1 MFDINVWE
9 IIAIAVLALLIFGPD
24 KLPGLASDAA
34 RLLREV
40 RRMATGARQDLKE
53 SLGPELGDMNIS
65 DLDPRAFVKR
75 NLLDPIDNEIDDV
88 KRAVDGKGT
97 GDGPDTTGTERP
109 RYDSDTT

>member
-40 RRMATGARQDLKE
+40 RRMATGAKQDLKD

-65 DLDPRAFVKR
+65 DLDPRSFVKR
-75 NLLDPIDNEIDDV
+75 NLFDPIDNEINEV
-88 KRAVDGKGT
+88 KRSVDGKD
-97 GDGPDTTGTERP
+97 DGPGIDKGSGRP

>member
-40 RRMATGARQDLKE
+40 RRMATGAKQDLKD
-53 SLGPELGDMNIS
+53 SLGTELADMNIS

-75 NLLDPIDNEIDDV
+75 NLFDPIDNEVNEV
-88 KRAVDGKGT
+88 KRAADGKDDRSS
-97 GDGPDTTGTERP
+97 GDKRPETP